1 MNDTTSSGLR
11 GVVVEE
17 ELTLTTVELCRACN
31 TSESYVELW
40 VSEGVL
46 QPSGGASR
54 EEWRFG
60 GASLR
65 RMRVATRL
73 ARDLEI
79 NSPGV
84 ALALELLDEIEQL
97 EARLRRSSQPGVR
110 PPRP

>member
-1 MNDTTSSGLR
+1 MNDTKSSSLR
-11 GVVVEE
+11 GSVVEDE
-17 ELTLTTVELCRACN
+17 VTLTTVELCRACN
-31 TSESYVELW
+31 ASESHIELW

-46 QPSGGASR
+46 QPSGASPD
-54 EEWRFG
+54 EWRFG
-60 GASLR
+60 GRSLA

-84 ALALELLDEIEQL
+84 ALALDLLDEIESL
-97 EARLRRSSQPGVR
+97 EAKLRRVSAR

>member
-1 MNDTTSSGLR
+1 MR
-11 GVVVEE
+11 GAVVEE

-31 TSESYVELW
+31 ASVSHIKLW

-46 QPSGGASR
+46 QPSDGLSP
-54 EEWRFG
+54 EQWRFG

-97 EARLRRSSQPGVR
+97 EARLRRGR
-110 PPRP
+110 